1 MVRLGVNVDH
11 VATVRQARRIDEP
24 DPVLAAY
31 LAELAGADSIIC
43 HLREDRR
50 HIQDRDLKLLRETVK
65 TRLNLEMA
73 PTNEMVRIALEV
85 KPDLCT
91 LVPERREDLTTEGG
105 LNVALNI
112 EGLKKT
118 VKLLHDADIKVSL
131 FIDPDPEQVKASH
144 RCGADIIEIHTGRYA
159 EAKKESEIEKR
170 LEEIE
175 NAAKFA
181 AKLKLSV
188 SAGHGLNYRNVPRLL
203 RIEEIEELNIGHS
216 IVARA
221 VIVGFER
228 AVREMKEL
236 ILNTIALRKSG

>member
-1 MVRLGVNVDH
+1 MVKLGVNVDH
-11 VATVRQARRIDEP
+11 VATVREARKIDEP

-31 LAELAGADSIIC
+31 LAEIAGADSIIC

-50 HIQDRDLKLLRETVK
+50 HIQDRDLRLLREIVK

-73 PTNEMVRIALEV
+73 PTTEMVKIALEV
-85 KPDLCT
+85 KPDVCT
-91 LVPERREDLTTEGG
+91 LVPERREELTTEGG

-112 EGLKKT
+112 EGLKK
-118 VKLLHDADIKVSL
+118 VIRLLHEADIKVSL

-144 RCGADIIEIHTGRYA
+144 RCGADLVEIHTGRYA
-159 EAKKESEIEKR
+159 EAKKETEIEKN

-175 NAAKFA
+175 NAVKFA
-181 AKLKLSV
+181 RKLGLSV
-188 SAGHGLNYRNVPRLL
+188 SAGHGLNYRNVPSLIKKIR
-203 RIEEIEELNIGHS
+203 EIEELNIGHS

-228 AVREMKEL
+228 AIKEMKEL
-236 ILNTIALRKSG
+236 ILNAEVLRGD